1 MLLRLS
7 YFTTC
12 FSSSCFFFF
21 FGCLPCFKAFKQFAT
36 LIFIYMLISLVFM
49 LLAIIFYLHFLF
61 MISSSIRDLE
71 KFLPNYEFGRFNLG
85 DDLPSSLRSIR
96 LSFLSEYFHPFE
108 ESRRLGFY
116 WDDLHPLGN
125 LIIFYWNDVYL
136 FKESYRLS
144 LG

>member
-7 YFTTC
+7 CFTTC
-12 FSSSCFFFF
+12 FSSSSFFFF
-21 FGCLPCFKAFKQFAT
+21 FGCLACFRAFKQSAT

-96 LSFLSEYFHPFE
+96 LSF
-108 ESRRLGFY
+108 
-116 WDDLHPLGN
+116 
-125 LIIFYWNDVYL
+125 
-136 FKESYRLS
+136 
-144 LG
+144 